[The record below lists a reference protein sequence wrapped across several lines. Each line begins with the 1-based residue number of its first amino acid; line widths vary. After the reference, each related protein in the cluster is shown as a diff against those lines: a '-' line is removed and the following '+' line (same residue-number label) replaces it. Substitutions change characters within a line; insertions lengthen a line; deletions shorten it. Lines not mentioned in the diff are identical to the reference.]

1 MLMLHFA
8 PTGNYPESS
17 RGHVDFFCVTR
28 ATNVKH
34 KNLVS
39 YFVMVDCASSEGESA
54 FTPDF
59 KASVDKETLTAP
71 RLEAD
76 IINTRL
82 SQLQVI
88 FNQLQIK
95 VN

>member
-1 MLMLHFA
+1 
-8 PTGNYPESS
+8 
-17 RGHVDFFCVTR
+17 
-28 ATNVKH
+28 
-34 KNLVS
+34 
-39 YFVMVDCASSEGESA
+39 MVDCASSEGESA